1 MCLASWE
8 DEEEERKPEGC
19 ERRKR
24 KQERYG
30 CQKQCKRLW
39 SLTMIIRIYFLPR
52 SFVRSST
59 NCSRL
64 SACVSILS
72 LIIMCNDWN
81 QLLRNSI
88 LIRESIRKIE
98 RKRKTENFA
107 DFSFRSISYSSLII
121 LLLSSSSFP
130 SFHASDIIRHRIE
143 SEEDTTNRKT
153 KYDCHFFILSISL
166 YLTLDV

>member
-8 DEEEERKPEGC
+8 DAEEGRAETSEMREK
-19 ERRKR
+19 K
-24 KQERYG
+24 KKKRYG
-30 CQKQCKRLW
+30 CQKQCNRLW

-88 LIRESIRKIE
+88 LIRESIRKRRRDRE
-98 RKRKTENFA
+98 REGRKQK
-107 DFSFRSISYSSLII
+107 ISQ
-121 LLLSSSSFP
+121 
-130 SFHASDIIRHRIE
+130 
-143 SEEDTTNRKT
+143 
-153 KYDCHFFILSISL
+153 ISL
-166 YLTLDV
+166 SVLFPFQAWLYYCYLLRLFLLAMLQIIFDIE